1 MSRVHRGVST
11 PGLARAEPPGATAP
25 DSSAFERLFHS
36 LQHCRRVLVL
46 TGAGCS
52 TESGIPDYRATDG
65 AWKGRRPMQFA
76 DYLRSEA
83 MRRRYW
89 ARSMVGWP
97 VVAAAQPNP
106 GHRALVE
113 LQRQGPVE
121 RLISQNVDGLHSRA
135 GNRDVIDLHGRLDR
149 VVCLDCGALGERRDY
164 QHRLQDLNPAWQS
177 AGETAPDGDADLP
190 DTAYRG
196 FRVPDCER
204 CGGLIKPDVVFFGE
218 NVPKP
223 RVTEAFQALDDADAL
238 LVVGSSLVVWS
249 GYRFVRRAR
258 AQGIPVFILGLGKTR
273 GDAEAS
279 LRVRGRCGDILP
291 RLAERFSAVP

>member
-1 MSRVHRGVST
+1 MSRVPRGFAT
-11 PGLARAEPPGATAP
+11 LGLAQAEPPVTVTP
-25 DSSAFERLFHS
+25 DSAAFERLFDN
-36 LQHCRRVLVL
+36 LLHCRRVLVL

-65 AWKGRRPMQFA
+65 AWKGRQPMQFA

-106 GHRALVE
+106 GHHALVE
-113 LQRQGPVE
+113 LQRQGPVA

-135 GNRDVIDLHGRLDR
+135 GNSDVIDLHGRLDR
-149 VVCLDCGALGERRDY
+149 VVCLDCAALGERRDY
-164 QHRLQDLNPAWQS
+164 QHRLRSLNPAWQS
-177 AGETAPDGDADLP
+177 AGEIAPDGDADLP

-218 NVPKP
+218 NVPRP
-223 RVTEAFQALDDADAL
+223 RVAEAFQALDDADAL
-238 LVVGSSLVVWS
+238 LVVGSSLMVWS

-279 LRVRGRCGDILP
+279 LRVRGRCGDLLP